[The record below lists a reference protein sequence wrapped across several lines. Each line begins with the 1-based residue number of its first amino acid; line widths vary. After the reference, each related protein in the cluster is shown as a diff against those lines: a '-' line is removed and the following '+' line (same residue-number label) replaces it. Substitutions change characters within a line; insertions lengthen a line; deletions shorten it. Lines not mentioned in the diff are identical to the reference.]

1 MDLMKKIK
9 KDITIIKSLNIS
21 ELVKILKFASDKYY
35 NDIEVLTD
43 DEYDKLYD
51 LLKER
56 SPNNKFFTLI
66 GSDIH
71 SKEKI
76 KLPFHMGSMDKF
88 KPGMELIDKWV
99 KKYHGP
105 YLITDKLDG
114 VSGLF
119 VNNKGNKKL
128 YTRGNGTYGTD
139 ITSLIK
145 YIKSINQKFK
155 ENIVIRGEF
164 IISKKNFKK
173 YEKQYSNSRA
183 MVSGLINK
191 KTTNEDEFKYIDF
204 ICYELITSTDK
215 MKYTPIEQL
224 ELLEKYNLDVVDY
237 KLVKSISEEYLSSIL
252 KIKKQKAKYEIDGL
266 VIYDNNKHLKNNS
279 GNPKYAFAFKDME
292 LNKKIEVEVIKV
304 EWNISKDNLL
314 KPRILIKPVKLNDV
328 NIKSLTGFNA
338 KYIIDNKIGKGSKLI
353 IIRSGDVIPHIV
365 DIIKE
370 TKAELPTYKYKWNKN
385 KVDIILDDTNLEIK
399 KEQAVKNITY
409 FLKTLLVKGIDAKL
423 VKKLV
428 DNNINTIN
436 KLLKIKLDDLI
447 KIEGFQE
454 TLAKKIFINIHNSII
469 NVEIARIMTAS
480 NLFGAGFGIKKFNL
494 ILDKYPNILKLD
506 KSKKELLEM
515 IIEIDGFQEKT
526 AKKFVDNLDKFKN
539 FLNDNP
545 NIKIKNTK
553 KKKGNKLEGKTIVFS
568 GFRDKELEEKIIIEG
583 GKVTTTITSNTD
595 ILIVKDINDNSSKIK
610 KAKELG
616 IKIISKDK
624 FYNLL

>member
-506 KSKKELLEM
+506 KIKKELLEM